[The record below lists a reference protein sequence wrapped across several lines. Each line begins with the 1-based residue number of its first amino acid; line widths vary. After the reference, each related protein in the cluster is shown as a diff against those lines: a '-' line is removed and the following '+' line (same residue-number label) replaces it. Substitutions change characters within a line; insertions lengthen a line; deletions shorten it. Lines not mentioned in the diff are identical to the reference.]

1 MSILYELR
9 YPTRWYMKL
18 LTVILA
24 LVFFALVATAVIS
37 GVLIYWIVK
46 PQRTSSEIN
55 MESFPGRPDE
65 VDFTVAGLGTRKGW
79 FFPGL
84 RGAPTIILCHGYQS
98 SRGEL
103 LTLVSTLQDH
113 QYNTFVF
120 DFAAHGGNDGLT
132 TFGYRESD
140 EVRAAIDTLAARND
154 VDAARFGLWGYNLGA
169 YAALREAE
177 KDPRVRALVL
187 DSVYDTPKQMVKIGV
202 EKTGVGGFP
211 MMVRSA
217 QTSFEWLNYA
227 YRNDPPLSAKLKR
240 LSGSGVPILF
250 IGAADDPELA
260 AITREMFLKAGE
272 PREMAIVAHGNFV
285 NLPDDEKRT
294 YENRVVTFFLTRL
307 PTTSVEPVPVK
318 PAAPMAA
325 APKSTPVS
333 SCCSLSLRAGFYR
346 RTSRSSGVR
355 SDRLSTST
363 AVSPRSC
370 ITWKICSK

>member
-1 MSILYELR
+1 MPMSILYELR
-9 YPTRWYMKL
+9 YPTRWYAKL
-18 LTVILA
+18 LIVILA
-24 LVFFALVATAVIS
+24 LVFFGVLATAVIS

-103 LTLVSTLQDH
+103 LTLVSALQDH
-113 QYNTFVF
+113 QYNAFVF

-140 EVRAAIDTLAARND
+140 EVRAAIETLATRND

-177 KDPRVRALVL
+177 KDTRVRALAL
-187 DSVYDTPKQMVKIGV
+187 DSVYDRPKQMVKIGV

-227 YRNDPPLSAKLKR
+227 YKNDPPLSAKLKS
-240 LSGSGVPILF
+240 LHGVPILF
-250 IGAADDPELA
+250 IEAADDPELA
-260 AITREMFLKAGE
+260 GITREMFLKASE
-272 PREMAIVAHGNFV
+272 PREMAVIAHGNFV
-285 NLPDDEKRT
+285 NLPDDDKRT

-307 PTTSVEPVPVK
+307 PITNAEPVPVK
-318 PAAPMAA
+318 PAAPKPV
-325 APKSTPVS
+325 APKSVPV
-333 SCCSLSLRAGFYR
+333 LP
-346 RTSRSSGVR
+346 
-355 SDRLSTST
+355 T
-363 AVSPRSC
+363 AH
-370 ITWKICSK
+370 